1 MILIIT
7 SILFF
12 FAVPIF
18 GQMTVDGPIPNMPM
32 DYIIEDNDTL
42 YITSLESI
50 SVTAPRYFE
59 SSEDYRRYLLYR
71 RYAAKVYPYAV
82 RAIEIY
88 NSVEDDTKDLSE
100 RKRKKHIRQMH
111 KELKE
116 EFLDPLKKLT
126 KTQGKIL
133 VKMIERELDIAMFEL
148 LKEMRGSLTASY
160 WNTFSRLYGYKLK
173 DKYFKGEDVILDS
186 VLEDFDISL

>member
-1 MILIIT
+1 MNILLIAVFII
-7 SILFF
+7 SS
-12 FAVPIF
+12 FAVSA
-18 GQMTVDGPIPNMPM
+18 QMEPNLRKK
-32 DYIIEDNDTL
+32 YVIEGKDTL
-42 YITSLESI
+42 YISSLESI
-50 SVTAPRYFE
+50 SVTAPRFFN
-59 SSEDYRRYLLYR
+59 SSDDYRRYLLYR
-71 RYAAKVYPYAV
+71 RYAAKVYPYAIK
-82 RAIEIY
+82 AINIY
-88 NSVEDDTKDLSE
+88 RSVEEDTEGMSK
-100 RKRKKHIRQMH
+100 RKRKKHIKQVH

-173 DKYFKGEDVILDS
+173 DKYLEGEDVILDS

>member
-1 MILIIT
+1 MIILLVGIF
-7 SILFF
+7 LFF
-12 FAVPIF
+12 SFAVSA
-18 GQMTVDGPIPNMPM
+18 QMEPSINK
-32 DYIIEDNDTL
+32 DYIVEGKDTL
-42 YITSLESI
+42 YISSLESI
-50 SVTAPRYFE
+50 SVTAPRFFN

-71 RYAAKVYPYAV
+71 RYAAKVYPYAIK
-82 RAIEIY
+82 AIDIY
-88 NSVEDDTKDLSE
+88 KSVEEDTEGMS
-100 RKRKKHIRQMH
+100 KRKKKKHIKQVH

-116 EFLDPLKKLT
+116 EFLDPLKKLN

-173 DKYFKGEDVILDS
+173 DKYLKGEDVIMDS